1 MMEAKIKL
9 TKTMLDKS
17 IIDANK
23 SVREFLEQEL
33 DYSYDK
39 LEADVSDGKYY
50 HNYWCN
56 ALYED
61 DTPTI
66 VTFYKSRTRGD
77 RRISIKNLRK
87 FAEEG
92 DTVKLRSE
100 VVMIEDCIFDVRVVV
115 YKEDDDQQ
123 GETVAA

>member
-1 MMEAKIKL
+1 MEAKIKL

-33 DYSYDK
+33 DYAYDK

-100 VVMIEDCIFDVRVVV
+100 VVMVEDCIFDVRVIV

>member
-1 MMEAKIKL
+1 MEAKIKL

-33 DYSYDK
+33 DYAYDK
-39 LEADVSDGKYY
+39 LEADVDGKYT
-50 HNYWCN
+50 HKYWCH

-87 FAEEG
+87 FAQEG
-92 DTVKLRSE
+92 DTVKLRTE
-100 VVMIEDCIFDVRVVV
+100 VAMVEDCIYEVRVVV
-115 YKEDDDQQ
+115 SKE
-123 GETVAA
+123 EAA

>member
-1 MMEAKIKL
+1 MEAKIKL

-23 SVREFLEQEL
+23 SVREFLEKEL
-33 DYSYDK
+33 DYAYDK

-92 DTVKLRSE
+92 DTVKLRTE
-100 VVMIEDCIFDVRVVV
+100 HVMVEDCIYEVRVVV

>member
-1 MMEAKIKL
+1 MEAKIKL

-100 VVMIEDCIFDVRVVV
+100 VVMIEDCIFDVRVIV

>member
-1 MMEAKIKL
+1 MEAKIKL
-9 TKTMLDKS
+9 TKTMLNKS

-23 SVREFLEQEL
+23 SVREFLEKEL
-33 DYSYDK
+33 DYAYDK
-39 LEADVSDGKYY
+39 LEADVDGKYY
-50 HNYWCN
+50 SKYWCH

-66 VTFYKSRTRGD
+66 VTFYKSQTRGD

-92 DTVKLRSE
+92 DTVKLRTE
-100 VVMIEDCIFDVRVVV
+100 HVMVEDCIYDVRVVV

>member
-1 MMEAKIKL
+1 MEAKIKL

-100 VVMIEDCIFDVRVVV
+100 VVMIEDCIFDVRVIV
-115 YKEDDDQQ
+115 YKDDDDQQ

>member
-1 MMEAKIKL
+1 MEAKIKL
-9 TKTMLDKS
+9 TKTMLNKS

-33 DYSYDK
+33 DYAYEK

-50 HNYWCN
+50 GKYWRH
-56 ALYED
+56 AVYED

-66 VTFYKSRTRGD
+66 VTFYKSKTRGD
-77 RRISIKNLRK
+77 KRISIKNLRK

-92 DTVKLRSE
+92 DTVKLRFE
-100 VVMIEDCIFDVRVVV
+100 VIMLEDVIHDIRI
-115 YKEDDDQQ
+115 
-123 GETVAA
+123 A

>member
-100 VVMIEDCIFDVRVVV
+100 VVMIEDCIFDVRVIV
-115 YKEDDDQQ
+115 YKDDDDQQ

>member
-1 MMEAKIKL
+1 MEAKIKL
-9 TKTMLDKS
+9 TKTMLNKS

-33 DYSYDK
+33 DYDYEK
-39 LEADVSDGKYY
+39 LEADVDGKYY
-50 HNYWCN
+50 GKYWCH

-66 VTFYKSRTRGD
+66 VTFYKSQTRGD

-92 DTVKLRSE
+92 DTVKLRTE

-115 YKEDDDQQ
+115 YKDDDDQQ

>member
-1 MMEAKIKL
+1 MEAKIKL

-23 SVREFLEQEL
+23 SVRDFLEQEL
-33 DYSYDK
+33 DYTYDK

-100 VVMIEDCIFDVRVVV
+100 VVMIEDCIFDVRVIV
-115 YKEDDDQQ
+115 YKDDDDQQ

>member
-1 MMEAKIKL
+1 MEAKIKL

-23 SVREFLEQEL
+23 SVQQFLVEELEHSFDEL
-33 DYSYDK
+33 DAGDK
-39 LEADVSDGKYY
+39 MPVPS
-50 HNYWCN
+50 
-56 ALYED
+56 LYED
-61 DTPTI
+61 DTPTT
-66 VTFYKSRTRGD
+66 VTFYKAKGRGD
-77 RRISIKNLRK
+77 KRVSIKNLRK

-100 VVMIEDCIFDVRVVV
+100 VVMIEDCKFDVRVVV

>member
-9 TKTMLDKS
+9 TKTMLNKS

-23 SVREFLEQEL
+23 SVQQFL
-33 DYSYDK
+33 DYVTELENTYDT
-39 LEADVSDGKYY
+39 LASGESMTVG
-50 HNYWCN
+50 
-56 ALYED
+56 ALYEND
-61 DTPTI
+61 SPTF
-66 VTFYKSRTRGD
+66 VNFYRAKGRGD
-77 RRISIKNLRK
+77 KRISIKNLRK

-92 DTVKLRSE
+92 DTIKLRLLDE
-100 VVMIEDCIFDVRVVV
+100 RVMIEDMTFDVRVVV

>member
-1 MMEAKIKL
+1 MEAKIKL

-23 SVREFLEQEL
+23 SVRDFLEQEL
-33 DYSYDK
+33 DYTYDK

-92 DTVKLRSE
+92 YTVKLRSE
-100 VVMIEDCIFDVRVVV
+100 VVMVEDCIFDVRVVV

>member
-1 MMEAKIKL
+1 MEAKIKL

-100 VVMIEDCIFDVRVVV
+100 VVMVEDCIFDVRVIV

>member
-1 MMEAKIKL
+1 MEAKIKL
-9 TKTMLDKS
+9 TKTMLNKS

-23 SVREFLEQEL
+23 SVREFLEKEL
-33 DYSYDK
+33 DYAYDK
-39 LEADVSDGKYY
+39 LEADVDGKYY
-50 HNYWCN
+50 RKYWCH

-66 VTFYKSRTRGD
+66 VTFYKSQTRGD

-92 DTVKLRSE
+92 DTVKLRTE
-100 VVMIEDCIFDVRVVV
+100 HVMVEDCIYEVRVVV

>member
-1 MMEAKIKL
+1 MEAKIKL

-33 DYSYDK
+33 DYAYDK
-39 LEADVSDGKYY
+39 LEADVDGKYY
-50 HNYWCN
+50 GKYWCH

-66 VTFYKSRTRGD
+66 VSFYKSKTRGD

-92 DTVKLRSE
+92 DIVKLRHE
-100 VVMIEDCIFDVRVVV
+100 LVLMEDMTFDVRVIV

>member
-1 MMEAKIKL
+1 MEAKIKL

-33 DYSYDK
+33 DYAYDK

>member
-1 MMEAKIKL
+1 MENDMEAKIKL

-23 SVREFLEQEL
+23 SVQQFLVEELEHSFDEL
-33 DYSYDK
+33 DAGDK
-39 LEADVSDGKYY
+39 MPVPS
-50 HNYWCN
+50 
-56 ALYED
+56 LYED
-61 DTPTI
+61 DTPTT
-66 VTFYKSRTRGD
+66 VTFYKAKTRGD
-77 RRISIKNLRK
+77 KRISIKNLRK

-100 VVMIEDCIFDVRVVV
+100 VVMVEDCIFDVRVIV

>member
-1 MMEAKIKL
+1 MEAKIKL
-9 TKTMLDKS
+9 TKTMLNKS

>member
-1 MMEAKIKL
+1 MEAKIKL
-9 TKTMLDKS
+9 TKTMLNKS

-39 LEADVSDGKYY
+39 LEADVFDGKYY

-92 DTVKLRSE
+92 DTVKLRHE
-100 VVMIEDCIFDVRVVV
+100 LVLMEDMTFDVRVIV

>member
-33 DYSYDK
+33 DYTYDK

-100 VVMIEDCIFDVRVVV
+100 VVMVEDCIFDVRVIV
-115 YKEDDDQQ
+115 YKDDDQQ

>member
-1 MMEAKIKL
+1 MEAKIKL

-23 SVREFLEQEL
+23 SVREFLEKEL
-33 DYSYDK
+33 DYTYDK

-87 FAEEG
+87 FAQEG

-100 VVMIEDCIFDVRVVV
+100 VVMVEDCIFNVRVIV

>member
-92 DTVKLRSE
+92 DTVKLRHE
-100 VVMIEDCIFDVRVVV
+100 LVLMEDMTFDVRVIV